1 MNFPGYF
8 IAQEIQDFFQCLLF
22 LIAMFNLIICIT
34 LTLLQNFNI
43 LGAQG
48 PLMLMG
54 SKLLKKM
61 TRPQYIVLHL
71 NVLRPGHLYQKY

>member
-48 PLMLMG
+48 PLMLWDQNFEKDDQATIHC
-54 SKLLKKM
+54 SSS
-61 TRPQYIVLHL
+61 
-71 NVLRPGHLYQKY
+71 